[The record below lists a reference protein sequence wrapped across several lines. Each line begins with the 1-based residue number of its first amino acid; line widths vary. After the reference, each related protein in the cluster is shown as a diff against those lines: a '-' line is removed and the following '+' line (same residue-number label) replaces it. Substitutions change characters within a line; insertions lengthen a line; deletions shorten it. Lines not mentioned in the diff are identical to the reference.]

1 MGFPSSMHQEAPGA
15 GSTFARSP
23 YGLDPRV
30 DRARGPAGGIAV
42 PAREVVEAAT
52 SVE

>member
-1 MGFPSSMHQEAPGA
+1 MIHREARVAGFGPAHSAYE
-15 GSTFARSP
+15 
-23 YGLDPRV
+23 LDPRV

-52 SVE
+52 PA